1 MNKISKIQ
9 EKTVFHPIFAV
20 SCLTG
25 LTLVPALEKT
35 GIQVITAFEL
45 LSPKAVSSAMV
56 LNGAKCL
63 LPISLSLS
71 LHLT

>member
-9 EKTVFHPIFAV
+9 EKTVFHRIFAI
-20 SCLTG
+20 SCPTCLT
-25 LTLVPALEKT
+25 LIPALEKT

-45 LSPKAVSSAMV
+45 LTPRAVSLAMV